1 MISLNHLSDS
11 IKMIIAEHKDCGG
24 HCHAWGQP
32 NNSMEFEKEN
42 EHVSAIVT
50 YFVWGVI
57 NGLHSDH

>member
-1 MISLNHLSDS
+1 
-11 IKMIIAEHKDCGG
+11 MIIAEHKDCGG

-57 NGLHSDH
+57 NGLHSDN